1 MEMKDILVGK
11 SIKIYAE
18 KNQFILENNILKLS
32 LSKVDGS
39 TKSVEDFKPQTAPF
53 SCYGI
58 VGCMEGKT
66 QKYMVYID
74 EVDFISKFLGAN
86 VYRIKK
92 FNYIPY
98 DTDKIEPN
106 DLMFIQMMNDFLER
120 NSLFYSD
127 KLDLSISFQYIRKR
141 KEVLSIDSEILR
153 FSNHIYCWNRNLIDP
168 YNRYYIEGLPN
179 KESKNEGMQYF
190 AFPIING
197 FFGTCKGNEYNDNV
211 ELFLI
216 ARKDRRRSGMRFL
229 IRGADTNGYIA
240 NCIEIEEILVYKE
253 NNNIIINS
261 FVQMRGSIPLLWT
274 QEPTVKLNPKIKV
287 NENFIE
293 NYNAFCIH
301 INELFQSYDFVHCVN
316 LIDKKKDQLIIGKEY
331 DKLVTEY
338 KSKELGNGG
347 NLEFSWFDFHHECKK
362 MQYNNIKKLFLQENV
377 SKNLEICKYNII
389 IIDSKKFDP
398 IKDNPNNHYEEIL
411 IEKDLLNYTQK
422 QKVVFRT
429 NCIDSLDRTNVVQ
442 SVFGRYFLLLILK
455 DLKLSDAK
463 LSKENISLPFKEGFE
478 NKFKN
483 IWADLGDHVSLAY
496 SGTGA
501 MKSDFVRTGKRT
513 IFGALNDGI
522 LTTRRLFINNFRDG
536 YNQDCHDYFLGNLNP
551 KKDNIKQHSLTNIYA
566 VFVLAAVISLLSTKM
581 MTSGGLSL
589 MSILLFLIL
598 TFIIGFSFIYSMKN
612 QFIDYHSN
620 HNKK

>member
-1 MEMKDILVGK
+1 
-11 SIKIYAE
+11 
-18 KNQFILENNILKLS
+18 
-32 LSKVDGS
+32 
-39 TKSVEDFKPQTAPF
+39 
-53 SCYGI
+53 
-58 VGCMEGKT
+58 MEGKT

-74 EVDFISKFLGAN
+74 EVDFISKYLGAN
-86 VYRIKK
+86 VYKIKK

-127 KLDLSISFQYIRKR
+127 DLDLSMSFQYLRKCPT
-141 KEVLSIDSEILR
+141 EPVSEILR
-153 FSNHIYCWNRNLIDP
+153 FSNDIYCWNRHLIYP
-168 YNRYYIEGLPN
+168 YNRYFNKGLSN
-179 KESKNEGMQYF
+179 EESKNEGMQYF
-190 AFPIING
+190 SFPIING

-216 ARKDRRRSGMRFL
+216 ARKDIRRSGMRFL
-229 IRGADTNGYIA
+229 IRGADPEGNIA
-240 NCIEIEEILVYKE
+240 NCVEIEEILIYKE
-253 NNNIIINS
+253 NDNYIINS

-287 NENFIE
+287 SENFIE
-293 NYNAFCIH
+293 NYNAFSSH
-301 INELFQSYDFVHCVN
+301 INELFQRYDSVHCIN
-316 LIDKKKDQLIIGKEY
+316 LIDKKKDQQIIGKEY
-331 DKLVTEY
+331 EKLVIEY
-338 KSKELGNGG
+338 KSKELKNGG
-347 NLEFSWFDFHHECKK
+347 NLEFSWFDFHSECKK

-377 SKNLEICKYNII
+377 SKNLENCKYDII
-389 IIDSKKFDP
+389 LIDSKKLDQ
-398 IKDNPNNHYEEIL
+398 IKRNQTSHYEEIF
-411 IEKDLLNYTQK
+411 IKEDLLKYNQE

-455 DLKLSDAK
+455 DLKLSNVTP
-463 LSKENISLPFKEGFE
+463 SKENISLPFKEGFE

-483 IWADLGDHVSLAY
+483 IWADVGDHVSLAY

-513 IFGALNDGI
+513 MLGALNDGI

-536 YNQDCHDYFLGNLNP
+536 YNQDCHDYFLGKLNP
-551 KKDNIKQHSLTNIYA
+551 KKDKIKQHSLTNMYA
-566 VFVLAAVISLLSTKM
+566 VFVLAAVFSLQLTRI
-581 MTSGGLSL
+581 MTSGGFSL
-589 MSILLFLIL
+589 MNMLLFLIL
-598 TFIIGFSFIYSMKN
+598 TFIIGFTLIYSMKN

>member
-1 MEMKDILVGK
+1 MEVKDILVGK
-11 SIKIYAE
+11 SIKIYSE
-18 KNQFILENNILKLS
+18 KNQFLLENDILKLS

-39 TKSVEDFKPQTAPF
+39 AIPVKDFKPQTTPY

-58 VGCMEGKT
+58 VGCMEGKI

-74 EVDFISKFLGAN
+74 EVDFICKYLGAN
-86 VYRIKK
+86 VYKIKK

-98 DTDKIEPN
+98 DTDRIEPN

-127 KLDLSISFQYIRKR
+127 NLDLSMSFQYIRKCPTDP
-141 KEVLSIDSEILR
+141 ISEILR
-153 FSNHIYCWNRNLIDP
+153 FSNDIYCWNRYLISP
-168 YNRYYIEGLPN
+168 YNRYFNDGSN
-179 KESKNEGMQYF
+179 DGNKNEGMQYF

-197 FFGTCKGNEYNDNV
+197 FFGTCKGNEYNNNV

-216 ARKDRRRSGMRFL
+216 ARKDIRRSGMRFL
-229 IRGADTNGYIA
+229 IRGADTEGNIA
-240 NCIEIEEILVYKE
+240 NCVEIEEILVYKE
-253 NNNIIINS
+253 NDNYIVNS

-293 NYNAFCIH
+293 NYNAFSTH
-301 INELFQSYDFVHCVN
+301 INELIGRYGSVHCIN

-331 DKLVTEY
+331 EKLVIEY
-338 KSKELGNGG
+338 KSKELRNGA
-347 NLEFSWFDFHHECKK
+347 NLEFSWFDFHSECKK

-377 SKNLEICKYNII
+377 SKNLETCQYNII
-389 IIDSKKFDP
+389 TIDSKKLDQ
-398 IKDNPNNHYEEIL
+398 IKGNRTSRYEDIFIKE
-411 IEKDLLNYTQK
+411 DLLKYTQE

-455 DLKLSDAK
+455 DLKLSDSTP
-463 LSKENISLPFKEGFE
+463 SKENISLPFKEGFE

-483 IWADLGDHVSLAY
+483 IWADVGDHVSLAY

-551 KKDNIKQHSLTNIYA
+551 KKDNIKQHSLTNMYA
-566 VFVLAAVISLLSTKM
+566 VFVLAAVFSLQLTRI
-581 MTSGGLSL
+581 MTSGGFSL
-589 MSILLFLIL
+589 MNILLFLKL
-598 TFIIGFSFIYSMKN
+598 TFIIGFTLIYSMKK
-612 QFIDYHSN
+612 QFIDFHSN

>member
-1 MEMKDILVGK
+1 MEVKDILVGK
-11 SIKIYAE
+11 SIKIYSE
-18 KNQFILENNILKLS
+18 RNQFILENDTLKLS
-32 LSKVDGS
+32 LSKVDG
-39 TKSVEDFKPQTAPF
+39 TAVPVKDFKPQTSPY

-74 EVDFISKFLGAN
+74 EVDFISKYLGAN
-86 VYRIKK
+86 VYKIKK

-127 KLDLSISFQYIRKR
+127 NLDLSMSFQYIRKCPSDP
-141 KEVLSIDSEILR
+141 VSEILR
-153 FSNHIYCWNRNLIDP
+153 FSNEIYCWNRYLINP
-168 YNRYYIEGLPN
+168 YNRYFNEGLPN
-179 KESKNEGMQYF
+179 EGEKNEGMQYF

-211 ELFLI
+211 ELILI
-216 ARKDRRRSGMRFL
+216 ARKDIRRSGMRFL
-229 IRGADTNGYIA
+229 IRGSDTEGNIA
-240 NCIEIEEILVYKE
+240 NCVEIEEILIYKE
-253 NNNIIINS
+253 NDNYIVNS
-261 FVQMRGSIPLLWT
+261 FVQMRGSIPLIWT
-274 QEPTVKLNPKIKV
+274 QEPTVKLNPKIRV
-287 NENFIE
+287 NQNFIE
-293 NYNAFCIH
+293 NYNAFSSH
-301 INELFQSYDFVHCVN
+301 INELIGRYDSVHCIN

-331 DKLVTEY
+331 EKLVIEY
-338 KSKELGNGG
+338 KSKELKNGG
-347 NLEFSWFDFHHECKK
+347 NLEFSWFDFHSECKK

-377 SKNLEICKYNII
+377 SRNLENCKYNII
-389 IIDSKKFDP
+389 IIDSKKLDQ
-398 IKDNPNNHYEEIL
+398 IKRKQISHYEEIL
-411 IEKDLLNYTQK
+411 IKEDLLKYNQE

-455 DLKLSDAK
+455 DLKLSDVTP
-463 LSKENISLPFKEGFE
+463 SKENISLPFKEGFE

-483 IWADLGDHVSLAY
+483 IWADVGDHVSLAY

-551 KKDNIKQHSLTNIYA
+551 KKDNIKIHSLTNIYA
-566 VFVLAAVISLLSTKM
+566 VFVVSAVFALQLTRII
-581 MTSGGLSL
+581 TSGGFSF
-589 MSILLFLIL
+589 MNMLLFLIL
-598 TFIIGFSFIYSMKN
+598 TLIIGCTLIYSMKN

-620 HNKK
+620 HKKK